1 MPAGDWLPGITLH
14 PGLRFRMKSTLLWEL
29 MRAGR
34 EKLTALI
41 PLTVDTSAQTAAGS
55 CEFGAGGCS
64 HRTSSGRRGT

>member
-1 MPAGDWLPGITLH
+1 
-14 PGLRFRMKSTLLWEL
+14 MKSTLLWEL

-55 CEFGAGGCS
+55 CEFGAGDCS
-64 HRTSSGRRGT
+64 YRTSSGRRGT